1 MKKLMMAALA
11 VFAFGEMSAQDLTF
25 GVKGG
30 VNFSNF
36 TGDDFDADGT
46 TGFYV
51 GGLADISL
59 TDEFHFQP
67 EVLYSM
73 EGAKDASLT
82 YLRIPLMAKYYI
94 ADSFA
99 LLAGPSLGFKV
110 GAEDDFIDEATK
122 SMDFGL
128 GIGAAYELEN
138 GFFFDARYNLG
149 LSNISDVD
157 EAELKNTNIQ
167 IGVGFRF

>member
-1 MKKLMMAALA
+1 MKKLIIAVLA
-11 VFAFGEMSAQDLTF
+11 VFAFGEMSAQDFTF

-36 TGDDFDADGT
+36 TGEDVDSDGT
-46 TGFYV
+46 TGFYL

-67 EVLYSM
+67 EVMFST
-73 EGAKDASLT
+73 EGADAASLT
-82 YLRIPLMAKYYI
+82 YLRIPLLAKYYI

-99 LLAGPSLGFKV
+99 LLAGPNLGFKV
-110 GAEDDFIDEATK
+110 AADELVDESTK

-157 EAELKNTNIQ
+157 EGELKNTNIQ
-167 IGVGFRF
+167 LGVGFRF

>member
-30 VNFSNF
+30 VNFSNL
-36 TGDDFDADGT
+36 TGEGVEADGT

-149 LSNISDVD
+149 LSNISDVEEGD
-157 EAELKNTNIQ
+157 LKNTNFQ
-167 IGVGFRF
+167 VGVGFRF

>member
-36 TGDDFDADGT
+36 TGDDVDADGA

-67 EVLYSM
+67 EVLYSI
-73 EGAKDASLT
+73 EGAEDASIS

-94 ADSFA
+94 ADGFA

-110 GAEDDFIDEATK
+110 AADEMVDEFTK

-128 GIGAAYELEN
+128 GVGAAYELEN